1 MAGWRDTVEQ
11 VLELEPEH
19 LSCYGLKGGAGH
31 SPGRPGGAGE
41 KLPDD
46 DQQADMYLWTVE
58 RLAAAATAS
67 MRSLTLPGRASSPG
81 TT

>member
-19 LSCYGLKGGAGH
+19 LSCYGLKVE
-31 SPGRPGGAGE
+31 PGTPLDDRVVRGE